1 MRRCEYC
8 GKTLGHIRQ
17 NCPAKETTCHTFS
30 KRGLWG
36 IVCKSSKRVG
46 AVEEEHVVLGAVGTE
61 EGGNIWSVKL
71 SLNNSPVSFKIN
83 AGADVTIV
91 PESIY
96 NSLHPSPT
104 QIKSSKTL
112 FGPADTAL
120 PTHGYFMGKI
130 THAEKA
136 TDQEIFVVT
145 GARRATPSC

>member
-36 IVCKSSKRVG
+36 IVCKSSKTVG
-46 AVEEEHVVLGAVGTE
+46 AVEEEDVVLGAVGTK
-61 EGGNIWSVKL
+61 EGEIIWSVKL

-83 AGADVTIV
+83 TGADVTIV
-91 PESIY
+91 PESIRIY

-112 FGPADTAL
+112 FGQADTVL
-120 PTHGYFMGKI
+120 PTHGYYRSPTSHSKLL
-130 THAEKA
+130 
-136 TDQEIFVVT
+136 
-145 GARRATPSC
+145 RR

>member
-1 MRRCEYC
+1 MRRC

-46 AVEEEHVVLGAVGTE
+46 AVEEEDVVLGAVGTE

-71 SLNNSPVSFKIN
+71 SLNNSPVFFKIN
-83 AGADVTIV
+83 TGADVTIV